1 MKEKMR
7 FEYEQSSGIKNMNIC
22 DCGSKEG
29 GEVQSLLGGV
39 WQGGKSLF
47 PGEGLVC

>member
-1 MKEKMR
+1 
-7 FEYEQSSGIKNMNIC
+7 MNRY

-39 WQGGKSLF
+39 WQGGKSLYA
-47 PGEGLVC
+47 GEGLVC